1 MKAQLPALASS
12 LSHSFQSSLALS
24 VSSPECL
31 FEWPSGP
38 ADTCAGIDF
47 LFYLKSCFKCVA
59 TKHRIDM
66 SRLLLKFEMMMLR
79 KTDKRTTVK
88 QIKQSEEQLDER
100 GERIS
105 NIWYFHHPLLAL
117 VTRLKVT
124 LTGYQDPGGRR
135 SIVIKIRAELDHNIW
150 STMTRTRSNNA

>member
-24 VSSPECL
+24 IASPECL
-31 FEWPSGP
+31 FEWLSGQE
-38 ADTCAGIDF
+38 DTCAGIDF

-100 GERIS
+100 GE
-105 NIWYFHHPLLAL
+105 NIKYLIFSSSLL
-117 VTRLKVT
+117 TRLKVT

-150 STMTRTRSNNA
+150 STMTRTRVNNA